1 LFVPRLC
8 SGYDSADISNGER
21 IVSDP
26 NEPNSSLLGQARKLQ
41 AILESAVDAIVTIDR
56 DGLITTVNPAAAR
69 LFGYEQ
75 HEFLGRNVHFLMPEP
90 YHSEHD
96 GYLHNY
102 RSTGRRKIIGIGR
115 EVTGQRRDGTLFPMH
130 LAVSEFEMDGRTYF
144 TGIIHDL
151 SAHKATELALR
162 QAQKMEAM
170 GQLTGGIAHD
180 FNNLLTVIIGNLEM
194 LEGKLTTPL
203 QRELTT
209 EALEAADLGARLT
222 ARLLAFA
229 RRSHLE
235 PESVNLNSF
244 VLGLTDMLH
253 RTLGATIYLSNTLT
267 PNLWSARVDP
277 SQVES
282 AIVNLAVNARDA
294 MPDGGRLL
302 IETGNATID
311 AEMSK
316 RLEGLPPGDYVRLS
330 VTDTGSGMTSMVR
343 ERAFEPFFTTK
354 EQGRGTGLGLS
365 MIYGFARQSGGLAT
379 IDSAEGQGTVVTIYL
394 PRHGF
399 EPVQLGDD
407 SAEAALPGQGQVILA
422 VEDDGRV
429 RKLTVAR
436 LTQLGYT
443 VLSASSG
450 ADALEQ
456 LAANDRVH
464 LLFSDVVMPGGMSG
478 YQLRARVLD
487 LHPHIP
493 VLLTSGY
500 AEELVGGEAVRDR
513 NLRILRKPYRMADL
527 AAAIQEALTT

>member
-1 LFVPRLC
+1 MPMNENNGVP
-8 SGYDSADISNGER
+8 AVSNE
-21 IVSDP
+21 
-26 NEPNSSLLGQARKLQ
+26 NELNASLLGQAHKLQ
-41 AILESAVDAIVTIDR
+41 SILESAVDGIITID
-56 DGLITTVNPAAAR
+56 DHGSITTVNPAAAQ
-69 LFGYEQ
+69 LFGYDQE
-75 HEFLGRNVHFLMPEP
+75 EFLGRNVHFLMPEP

-102 RSTGRRKIIGIGR
+102 RSTGRRRIIGIGR
-115 EVTGQRRDGTLFPMH
+115 EVTGRRRDGSLFPMH
-130 LAVSEFEMDGRTYF
+130 LAVSEFEMEGRTFF

-203 QRELTT
+203 QRELAT
-209 EALEAADLGARLT
+209 EALDAADLGARLT

-235 PESVNLNSF
+235 PESINLNSF

-253 RTLGATIYLSNTLT
+253 RTLGETVLLSTALT
-267 PNLWSARVDP
+267 PSLWPVRVDP

-282 AIVNLAVNARDA
+282 AIVNLTVNARDA
-294 MPDGGRLL
+294 MPNGGRLV
-302 IETGNATID
+302 IETSNAVVD
-311 AEMSK
+311 EEMC
-316 RLEGLPPGDYVRLS
+316 RGLDGLHPGDYVRLTVS
-330 VTDTGSGMTSMVR
+330 DTGEGMSEAVR

-365 MIYGFARQSGGLAT
+365 MIYGFAKQSGGLAT
-379 IDSAEGQGTVVTIYL
+379 IESGSEAGTIVSIFL
-394 PRHGF
+394 PRHRV
-399 EPVQLGDD
+399 EPVAIDD
-407 SAEAALPGQGQVILA
+407 ADPEGAALAGAGQTILA
-422 VEDDGRV
+422 VEDDERV

-436 LTQLGYT
+436 LTQLGYS
-443 VLSASSG
+443 VIAAGSGREAIDLLASG
-450 ADALEQ
+450 KFAD
-456 LAANDRVH
+456 

-478 YQLRARVLD
+478 FELRAKVQALY
-487 LHPHIP
+487 PNMP

-500 AEELVGGEAVRDR
+500 AEELSRDDADR
-513 NLRILRKPYRMADL
+513 DDRLKILRKPYRLADL
-527 AAAIQEALTT
+527 AAAIDAALKS

>member
-1 LFVPRLC
+1 M
-8 SGYDSADISNGER
+8 SHEN
-21 IVSDP
+21 DP
-26 NEPNSSLLGQARKLQ
+26 NLSLLGQARKLQ
-41 AILESAVDAIVTIDR
+41 AILESAVDAIITID
-56 DGLITTVNPAAAR
+56 GKGIITTVNPAAAR

-75 HEFLGRNVHFLMPEP
+75 EEFLGRNVHFLMPEP

-102 RSTGRRKIIGIGR
+102 HATGRRKIIGIGR
-115 EVTGQRRDGTLFPMH
+115 EVSGRRRDGTVFPMH
-130 LAVSEFEMDGRTYF
+130 LAVSEFEIDGRVHF

-151 SAHKATELALR
+151 SAHKATEFALR

-229 RRSHLE
+229 RRSQLE
-235 PESVNLNSF
+235 PESINLNSF
-244 VLGLTDMLH
+244 VVSLTDMLH
-253 RTLGATIYLSNTLT
+253 RTLGATIYLSNALT
-267 PNLWSARVDP
+267 PNLWSVRVDP

-294 MPDGGRLL
+294 MSAGGRLL
-302 IETGNATID
+302 IETDNVAVD
-311 AEMSK
+311 ADMAE
-316 RLEGLPPGDYVRLS
+316 RLDGLAPGDYVRLS
-330 VTDTGSGMTSMVR
+330 VSDTGSGMPEAVR

-365 MIYGFARQSGGLAT
+365 MIYGFAKQSSGLAT
-379 IDSAEGQGTVVTIYL
+379 IESTEGKGTTVTIYL
-394 PRHGF
+394 PRYRV
-399 EPVQLGDD
+399 EPASVSADD
-407 SAEAALPGQGQVILA
+407 EAAADKGAGQVILA
-422 VEDDGRV
+422 VEDDERL

-436 LTQLGYT
+436 LEELGYR
-443 VLSASSG
+443 VRSAASG
-450 ADALEQ
+450 AEALAL
-456 LAANDRVH
+456 LAADPAVD
-464 LLFSDVVMPGGMSG
+464 LVFTDVVMPGGMSG
-478 YQLRARVLD
+478 NELGLKVRALY
-487 LHPHIP
+487 PYIP

-500 AEELVGGEAVRDR
+500 AEELAGDLTKAGKD
-513 NLRILRKPYRMADL
+513 LKILRKPYRLAEL
-527 AAAIQEALTT
+527 AAAIGDALAR